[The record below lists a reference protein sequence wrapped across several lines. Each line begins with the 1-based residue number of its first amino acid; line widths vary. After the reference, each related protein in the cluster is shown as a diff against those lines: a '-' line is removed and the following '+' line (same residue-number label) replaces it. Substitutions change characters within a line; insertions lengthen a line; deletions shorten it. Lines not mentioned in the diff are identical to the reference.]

1 MEPPVVEARSG
12 GVTGGFAAAFPSGR
26 PPKYGAFMPQ
36 GSGCLNHAC
45 RIFADILK
53 GNGMAETQRPPPPSL
68 DLKLEELRVR
78 LRRSS
83 LFRCAAQHQR
93 DSNLRPRLQTS
104 VKIEVETDG
113 EYPAASQVCRRAL
126 DGHATLEQAPLPR
139 LSCKEELADLPRTKR
154 RRCKRSRGGKRH
166 RRRVL
171 SMEIDK
177 CKGKGKGQSSV
188 KRIPRWT
195 SPMKTRAASAP
206 LPPPRPMPKPKRRP
220 RGSMAT
226 GSAVIAAQ
234 SGSAV
239 VAARSPK
246 SLPKTVAELSDPFT
260 FGAFDA
266 DTNPSSAETRPPRR
280 DIRSGAQRRKLKR
293 CAEAQTR

>member
-195 SPMKTRAASAP
+195 SLMKTRAASAP
-206 LPPPRPMPKPKRRP
+206 LPPPRPMPRPKRRP
-220 RGSMAT
+220 RPSQAAT
-226 GSAVIAAQ
+226 V
-234 SGSAV
+234 
-239 VAARSPK
+239 
-246 SLPKTVAELSDPFT
+246 TVRV
-260 FGAFDA
+260 GATTWTL
-266 DTNPSSAETRPPRR
+266 TNSSAASSTSTTRR
-280 DIRSGAQRRKLKR
+280 Q
-293 CAEAQTR
+293 